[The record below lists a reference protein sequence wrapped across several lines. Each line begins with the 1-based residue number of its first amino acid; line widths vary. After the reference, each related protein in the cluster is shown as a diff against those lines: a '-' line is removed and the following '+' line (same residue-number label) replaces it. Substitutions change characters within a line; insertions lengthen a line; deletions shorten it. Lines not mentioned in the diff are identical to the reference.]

1 MRLKIAA
8 QGGAPINPEEVQTN
22 QHLISSQ
29 WAAAKGASIAPID
42 ALRPLHESVNC
53 IDNSCSGNYSMRVKN
68 LDANAV
74 YDLKPNRTNEDFVP
88 LVMRVRMA
96 IIQALDQEFLRDKDV
111 APLEVTSAQ
120 FAILKHVLTG
130 RAAAACELC
139 KVMDYDRGAMSRMID
154 RLEKKGLVRRVAL
167 AHTRRTQS
175 LEATPAGNAAF
186 PKMQA
191 CLSRVVNRM
200 LKGVTRTQ
208 MREVETVLR
217 RMLTNQ

>member
-1 MRLKIAA
+1 MLLT
-8 QGGAPINPEEVQTN
+8 G
-22 QHLISSQ
+22 
-29 WAAAKGASIAPID
+29 
-42 ALRPLHESVNC
+42 LRRACCV
-53 IDNSCSGNYSMRVKN
+53 DNSCYGNYTSGVR
-68 LDANAV
+68 DAASKAI
-74 YDLKPNRTNEDFVP
+74 DGPKPNRTNEEFVP

-96 IIQALDQEFLRDKDV
+96 VIQALDQEFLRDKDV

-130 RAAAACELC
+130 RASAACELC

-191 CLSRVVNRM
+191 CLSRVVKRM
-200 LKGVTRTQ
+200 LTGVTRAQ
-208 MREVETVLR
+208 IREVETVLR